1 MITVR
6 RHSFQNGKRDD
17 NPSNENFSDVTE
29 ALLHIASLIR
39 AGGTVSTNRGRICVT
54 TIRGDRTDEA
64 YYKGNRDE
72 MEVISNFVHLTHENH
87 EDAPSLLVHPE
98 LMQHL
103 LSSEPSRRMNIAA
116 LIACGVSCPVE
127 VSAHE
132 HHTIEDLIA
141 AAGLFRN
148 GDCATIS
155 EALETLAA

>member
-17 NPSNENFSDVTE
+17 NPSFENFSDATE
-29 ALLHIASLIR
+29 ALLHIAPLLR

-54 TIRGDRTDEA
+54 TKRGDRTDEA
-64 YYKGNRDE
+64 YYKGNRSE
-72 MEVISNFVHLTHENH
+72 MEVLNNFVHLTEEGHR
-87 EDAPSLLVHPE
+87 DAPSLLVHPE

-103 LSSEPSRRMNIAA
+103 LSSDPSRRMNIAA

-132 HHTIEDLIA
+132 HHPIEDLIA

-148 GDCATIS
+148 GECKTIS
-155 EALETLAA
+155 EAFETIAA